1 MVKVVNEYMHYFFL
15 YIFVIINKKSLS
27 PSGQNVV
34 GARCVIRIRF
44 QTKFFSLKCDGQI
57 FGASRLKMTEL
68 LNQFLTTFVMEK
80 LDQQRQ

>member
-1 MVKVVNEYMHYFFL
+1 MVKVVNEYMYYFF

-34 GARCVIRIRF
+34 GARYMIRIRF
-44 QTKFFSLKCDGQI
+44 QTKFFSLECDGQV
-57 FGASRLKMTEL
+57 FGASWLKMTERP
-68 LNQFLTTFVMEK
+68 NQFLTTFVMEK